1 MKDSARLTIKL
12 TRASSTSACV
22 ALSAEQA
29 RGAAILPLA
38 RDIPSSRRRCPKS
51 ASSTPPSV
59 TPRSSVPASCCAS
72 RRRPAGHRGETPGD
86 RAAQHPA
93 RIEQRLESYS
103 SPSRSSSPEMSTR
116 LRAAR
121 LRLIAKLGGCFAQ
134 RLPFIPSGRCGGT
147 NGARAW
153 DWKCQVREALHLG
166 RKKARGNSHGAS

>member
-121 LRLIAKLGGCFAQ
+121 LRLIAK
-134 RLPFIPSGRCGGT
+134 
-147 NGARAW
+147 
-153 DWKCQVREALHLG
+153 
-166 RKKARGNSHGAS
+166 ARGVFRPEASIHPIRTMRWDQWRESIGLEVSGSRGAPPRPEEGERKQSWR